1 MYRRLLVPLDG
12 SAFAEHAIPLAISIA
27 KRAGA
32 EIEIL
37 HVHSPLAAIYGE
49 GPVIPIDSLES
60 VHRKHKEQYLDQVIS
75 RLSSSTSVTVR
86 PLFFDGDIA
95 GTIGR
100 VAANTEVDLVVM
112 TTHARGIIGR
122 LWLGSVADE
131 LVRSLTLPLLLVP
144 PRQAPA
150 DFRADRVLKHILL
163 PLDGSAVAEQMITPA
178 SRLGELMG
186 ADYTLLRVI
195 RPLAAFGFPLQ
206 GSELG
211 REAESVLRRSQEVQ
225 VDLNKEARQYL
236 DAVARKFDR
245 ATPTV
250 RKKVVEEDQPA
261 VAILRQAEAQAV
273 DLIALETHGRRG
285 LARMM
290 LGSVADKVV
299 RGASIPVLLH
309 RPTYA

>member
-12 SAFAEHAIPLAISIA
+12 SAFAEHALPLAISIG
-27 KRAGA
+27 KRANA

-75 RLSSSTSVTVR
+75 RLASSTSVKVK

-112 TTHARGIIGR
+112 TTHARGVVGR

-131 LVRSLTLPLLLVP
+131 LVRSLTIPLLLVP
-144 PRQAPA
+144 PQQATA
-150 DFRADRVLKHILL
+150 DFRADPVLKRILL
-163 PLDGSAVAEQMITPA
+163 PLDGSAVAEQMIAPA

-186 ADYTLLRVI
+186 ADFTLLRVI
-195 RPLAAFGFPLQ
+195 RPLKAFGFPLQ

-211 REAESVLRRSQEVQ
+211 QEAESILSRTQEVQ
-225 VDLNKEARQYL
+225 ADLNKEARQYL
-236 DAVARKFDR
+236 DSVARKFDR
-245 ATPTV
+245 TTPTF
-250 RKKVVEEDQPA
+250 KKVVEEDQPA
-261 VAILRQAEAQAV
+261 MAILRQAEAQSA

-290 LGSVADKVV
+290 LGSVANKVV

-309 RPTYA
+309 RPIYE